1 MGCPVSAS
9 RVKPVVVA
17 IAVSLQFL
25 VGFTILV
32 RAVRE
37 KHLSRYAFFHTYL
50 ISFLATGI
58 VGLGVLVWA
67 SKQYPTY
74 FWIKFL
80 ALAIA
85 EFAVLVETGDHVFR
99 SRPAL
104 RVLGRFVTIGIA
116 GLFVVLY
123 TLPPLMEIQPTE
135 FAVFDL
141 VKRAALTKA
150 VIALLLV
157 ALARRFRVPLG
168 KNIAGIL
175 LGLMAFLGINV
186 TNFALVEKLGWEAY
200 GQVFATIG
208 PLSQTLMMLI
218 WLVSLW
224 KYEPAPATAAA
235 EVSLEP
241 LPERLAHYDT
251 SLQRLLRR

>member
-1 MGCPVSAS
+1 M
-9 RVKPVVVA
+9 VVA
-17 IAVSLQFL
+17 IAITLQFL
-25 VGFTILV
+25 AGFTILV

-37 KHLSRYAFFHTYL
+37 KHFSRYAFFHTYL
-50 ISFLATGI
+50 ISFLAAGI

-67 SKQYPTY
+67 SKLYPTY

-85 EFAVLVETGDHVFR
+85 EFAVVMEIGDHVFR
-99 SRPAL
+99 SHPAL
-104 RVLGRFVTIGIA
+104 RALGRFVTIGVA

-150 VIALLLV
+150 VIAILLV
-157 ALARRFRVPLG
+157 AMATRFRVPLG

-175 LGLMAFLGINV
+175 LGLMAFLGISV
-186 TNFALVEKLGWEAY
+186 ANFALVEKLGWDAY

-224 KYEPAPATAAA
+224 KYEPAPAAPAGEA
-235 EVSLEP
+235 FLGP
-241 LPERLAHYDT
+241 LPERMAQYDT